1 MIQFQFLKNHFR
13 IDQKWT
19 KIGSKSEV
27 ENPTVDEVIVQ
38 ADHVHGWATEIGN
51 QNVWNEFDGFLGSV
65 KDSVFSHCA
74 EIALSVDVVD
84 SVESV
89 FDTELDKGI
98 SVSRMEFY
106 SKLSDF
112 TLNYLNEILMSS
124 YDSQT
129 TKAFSAR
136 VVTTLEYERRALV
149 VDPRT
154 LLPKTESRPTTASAK
169 SL

>member
-38 ADHVHGWATEIGN
+38 ADHVHGWATEVGN
-51 QNVWNEFDGFLGSV
+51 QNVWNEFDGFLGGV

-74 EIALSVDVVD
+74 EIALSIDVVD
-84 SVESV
+84 CVESV

-98 SVSRMEFY
+98 SVSRIQFY
-106 SKLSDF
+106 S
-112 TLNYLNEILMSS
+112 
-124 YDSQT
+124 
-129 TKAFSAR
+129 
-136 VVTTLEYERRALV
+136 
-149 VDPRT
+149 
-154 LLPKTESRPTTASAK
+154 
-169 SL
+169 

>member
-1 MIQFQFLKNHFR
+1 MDKE
-13 IDQKWT
+13 T
-19 KIGSKSEV
+19 KSEV
-27 ENPTVDEVIVQ
+27 GNPTVDEIIVQ
-38 ADHVHGWATEIGN
+38 ADHVHGWATEVGN
-51 QNVWNEFDGFLGSV
+51 QNIWNKFDGFLSGV
-65 KDSVFSHCA
+65 EDSIFSHCA
-74 EIALSVDVVD
+74 EIALSIDVVD
-84 SVESV
+84 FIESV

-98 SVSRMEFY
+98 SVSRIEYY
-106 SKLSDF
+106 SWIEVV

-136 VVTTLEYERRALV
+136 VVTTLEYVRRALV

>member
-1 MIQFQFLKNHFR
+1 MDKE
-13 IDQKWT
+13 T
-19 KIGSKSEV
+19 KSEV
-27 ENPTVDEVIVQ
+27 GNPTVDEIIVQ
-38 ADHVHGWATEIGN
+38 GDHVHGWTTEVGN
-51 QNVWNEFDGFLGSV
+51 QNVWNKFDGFLSGV
-65 KDSVFSHCA
+65 EDSIFSHCA
-74 EIALSVDVVD
+74 EIALSIDVVD
-84 SVESV
+84 FIESV

-98 SVSRMEFY
+98 SVSRIEYY
-106 SKLSDF
+106 SWIEVV

>member
-1 MIQFQFLKNHFR
+1 MDFVFR
-13 IDQKWT
+13 VELRVKY
-19 KIGSKSEV
+19 GCGNRMSESLTM
-27 ENPTVDEVIVQ
+27 NEVIVQ
-38 ADHVHGWATEIGN
+38 ADHVHGWATEVGN
-51 QNVWNEFDGFLGSV
+51 QNIWNKFNGFFSGV

-74 EIALSVDVVD
+74 EIALSIDVVD
-84 SVESV
+84 FVESV
-89 FDTELDKGI
+89 FNTELNKGI
-98 SVSRMEFY
+98 SVSRIQFY
-106 SKLSDF
+106 CRLENL

-154 LLPKTESRPTTASAK
+154 WLPKTESRPTTASAK